1 MTDRQVPYAEPQ
13 LADMPLVTR
22 KKKRGGVARRRGKLL
37 LALHERLRTLQDP
50 VAIQTAA
57 VQVLG
62 EFLGCDWANYAEYD
76 DDYAHTIVRSEYL
89 RDGAPS
95 LAGRHRLES
104 SGQFVAIQKAGRTIA
119 VDDVHQ
125 SPLIPSERRKLYEA
139 LPLGAFAGV
148 PVVKDGRLVSTLF
161 VSRKRPHVWTRQ
173 ELRLIEETAEQT
185 WAAVERAIAER
196 DTRDSEVR
204 LQLAL
209 DATGLGTFVWPV
221 RKDRGEPDARM
232 SALLGFEAGR
242 TFSFRQLMR
251 DIVHPN
257 DRRLLA
263 RAAARAMD
271 PAGPGTIREELRV
284 MHADGSERWLS
295 IIGQAAFEHDAL
307 IPLVRNTRQ
316 VTRFSGIAADITDR
330 KRRECNL
337 ALLDEIAD
345 DFARLSSADDIL
357 EHVGSRICDH
367 LGADACYLLDIDDVG
382 NTFRAEYIW
391 TRDGVQTIADTLPIS
406 AFVSEEFCRAA
417 RAGETIVVD
426 HTESDARTDA
436 AAYAGFNIASFITVP
451 FARDGAWRLLFAVCD
466 RQPHAWRD
474 DQVELFRDV
483 ANRLV
488 PRIERARAE
497 QAVAKD
503 LRDTQLLRDL
513 SAQLVA
519 EPDAEAF
526 FEAIA
531 KASIAITGAR
541 GASIHL
547 LGEDGHGLVPLTSD
561 HETWPPSVDALFTQ
575 STPLVARGGNTI
587 GALFTRWP
595 TPYTL
600 SERSVRFLDLLARQA
615 AEMIERLRSD
625 GALRESE
632 RRLSAE
638 LADTQLLQELSAKLI
653 QDHGSESLYE
663 TLVEA
668 AMSIMHSSS
677 ASLQM
682 LHSEPDGGHLRLIA
696 ARGFTTDAAARW
708 ARVFADNS
716 TTCAEALRRRERVVE
731 PDITESGFMAGTAD
745 LAGYLQLGVRAGQT
759 TPLVSRA
766 GKILG
771 MISTYWTEVH
781 APSERDFRLLDIVA
795 RQAADLME
803 RAQVEEALR
812 RSERELKEAD
822 RRKDEF
828 LATLAHELRNPLAP
842 LRTSIE
848 LIRLAGDRPGAVEDV
863 RSMMEEQLGQL
874 VRLVD
879 DLLDVSRIT
888 SGKIRLHRQPTSL
901 VTLVNAAV
909 HANQAALTAGRVSLR
924 LAMPN
929 VPVLIDADATRFVQ
943 VVSNVLQNAVKF
955 TDAGGHITISASVTE
970 PAPGQSREV
979 ALMITDSGVGITKEM
994 LPRVFDR
1001 FMQGDAAVHRSHT
1014 GLGIGLALAK
1024 QLIEMH
1030 GGLIE
1035 AHSDGPGMGS
1045 SFTIRM
1051 GVLDGVLDQK
1061 TANPPADAPRITRR
1075 VLVIDDNP
1083 AAATAMQR
1091 LVKVLGGEC
1100 TVAYDGE
1107 SGVSK
1112 VREFRPD
1119 VVILDIG
1126 MPGIDGYETCRRI
1139 RAEFGPD
1146 LLVVAL
1152 TGWGQDRD
1160 KRKAW
1165 RAGFDVHLT
1174 KPADPI
1180 ALERLLAGVPADE

>member
-1 MTDRQVPYAEPQ
+1 M
-13 LADMPLVTR
+13 
-22 KKKRGGVARRRGKLL
+22 ARRRSKLL
-37 LALHERLRTLQDP
+37 LTLHERLRPLKDP

-76 DDYAHTIVRSEYL
+76 DDYAHTIVRSEYI

-104 SGQFVAIQKAGRTIA
+104 TGQFIATQKAGRTIA

-125 SPLIPSERRKLYEA
+125 SPLIPSERRTLYEA

-148 PVVKDGRLVSTLF
+148 PVVKDGRLISTLF
-161 VSRKRPHVWTRQ
+161 VSLKRPHAWTRQ
-173 ELRLIEETAEQT
+173 ELRLIEETAEHT

-196 DTRDSEVR
+196 DMRDGEVR

-209 DATGLGTFVWPV
+209 DATGLGTFVWRV

-232 SALLGFEAGR
+232 SSLLGLEAGR
-242 TFSFRQLMR
+242 TFSFRQLLR
-251 DIVHPN
+251 DIVHPH
-257 DRRLLA
+257 DRRQLA
-263 RAAARAMD
+263 RAVRNATD
-271 PAGPGTIREELRV
+271 PAGSGTIREELRV
-284 MHADGSERWLS
+284 LHADGSERWIS
-295 IIGQAAFEHDAL
+295 IIGQAAFDHDAL
-307 IPLVRNTRQ
+307 EPSGDRLAS
-316 VTRFSGIAADITDR
+316 RFSGIAADVTDR
-330 KRRECNL
+330 KRRDCNL
-337 ALLDEIAD
+337 ALLDDIAD
-345 DFARLSSADDIL
+345 DFARLSSVDDIM

-367 LGADACYLLDIDDVG
+367 LGADSCYLLDIDDAG
-382 NTFRAEYIW
+382 NSFRAEYIW
-391 TRDGVQTIADTLPIS
+391 TRDGMQTLTDTLPIS
-406 AFVSEEFCRAA
+406 AFVNEEFCRAA

-426 HTESDARTDA
+426 DTEGDARTDA
-436 AAYAGFNIASFITVP
+436 ASYAGFNIASFITVP

-466 RQPHAWRD
+466 RRPHAWRD

-513 SAQLVA
+513 SARLVA

-531 KASIAITGAR
+531 KGATAITGAC

-547 LGEDGHGLVPLTSD
+547 LGEDGRGLVPLTSD
-561 HETWPPSVDALFTQ
+561 HETWPPSVDVLFTQ
-575 STPLVARGGNTI
+575 STPLVARDGNII

-615 AEMIERLRSD
+615 SEMIERLRSG

-668 AMSIMHSSS
+668 AMSIMHSTS

-682 LHSEPDGGHLRLIA
+682 LHPERDGGQLRLIA
-696 ARGFTTDAAARW
+696 SRGFTSDAAARW
-708 ARVFADNS
+708 ARVCSDNS
-716 TTCAEALRRRERVVE
+716 TTCAEALRREGRVVV
-731 PDITESGFMAGTAD
+731 PDVTACDFMTGSAD
-745 LAGYLQLGVRAGQT
+745 LSGYLEAGILASQT
-759 TPLVSRA
+759 TPLMSRS
-766 GKILG
+766 GKLLG
-771 MISTYWTEVH
+771 MISTHWTKVRV
-781 APSERDFRLLDIVA
+781 PSERDFRLLDILA

-842 LRTSIE
+842 LRTSVE

-888 SGKIRLHRQPTSL
+888 SGKIRLHRKPTSL

-943 VVSNVLQNAVKF
+943 VISNVLQNAVKF

-1001 FMQGDAAVHRSHT
+1001 FMQDDAAVHRSHA

-1051 GVLDGVLDQK
+1051 SVLDGVLDQK
-1061 TANPPADAPRITRR
+1061 TPNPPADAPRITRR

-1091 LVKVLGGEC
+1091 LVTVLGGQC
-1100 TVAYDGE
+1100 RVAYDGE
-1107 SGVSK
+1107 NGIVQL
-1112 VREFRPD
+1112 REFHPD

-1139 RAEFGPD
+1139 REEFGPD

-1180 ALERLLAGVPADE
+1180 ALERLLAGTAADA